1 MSARLVCLLICLLL
15 SGMKARAELDAL
27 PQSLFLTPEELAA
40 AQPGAARSSTRLDA
54 LVYYSPGNWKLWL
67 NGQEVTPSTVT
78 PRYAVISVDA
88 TQVTLREQ
96 LGEQSRTYSLA
107 PSQSYDWVSGTVS
120 GRP

>member
-1 MSARLVCLLICLLL
+1 MRVCLACLLTCLLL
-15 SGMKARAELDAL
+15 SGMNARSEIDAL

-40 AQPGAARSSTRLDA
+40 AQPGAARNATRLDA
-54 LVYYSPGNWKLWL
+54 LVYYGPGNWKLWL
-67 NGQEVTPSTVT
+67 NGQEVTPATVT

-107 PSQSYDWVSGTVS
+107 PSQSYDWVSGTIS
-120 GRP
+120 GQP